1 MLSRY
6 FRLTV
11 MAIAVFSIP
20 WTAAIAQQQ
29 SIPDFFVDET
39 KLPFDAL
46 PGTTTERYWGVHKN
60 AGYRVEVP
68 ANWNGDLVLYAHG
81 FRGEGPELTVSNPSI
96 RAYLVDNGFA
106 WAASSYSKNRY
117 DVKAG
122 IQDTH
127 ALTKLFNGLVGKPD
141 RTYIMGHSMGG
152 HITGA
157 TIEQYP
163 KAYDGALPMCGV
175 MGDVELFD
183 FFLSYN
189 LVAQAAAGIDAT
201 YPDPDFQT
209 EVRPDL
215 VAALGPA
222 YPSLL
227 NTDGETVK
235 AATKYLTGGDRPLYD
250 IAFLIWADFLLQFG
264 DDDGTLSGVLPGN
277 VSTNVGTVYQL
288 DGDPA
293 LSGEEMMLNQNV
305 LRVAADPQA
314 RRSRGIA
321 NVPKISGDLPV
332 PVISIHTLGDL
343 FVPFHMQQIYAREVA
358 EQGKS
363 DLLVQRAIRD
373 VGHCAFTTEEQ
384 EQAFADLVGW
394 VEAGIRPAGDDV
406 LDPATV
412 ADPDYG
418 CQFTTVDRPFAPA
431 CP

>member
-1 MLSRY
+1 M
-6 FRLTV
+6 FRRFIQTA
-11 MAIAVFSIP
+11 AIAVTALVVP
-20 WTAAIAQQQ
+20 WASALAQQQ
-29 SIPDFFVDET
+29 SIPDFFVDES

-46 PGTTTERYWGVHKN
+46 PGTTTDRYWGVHKN

-68 ANWNGDLVLYAHG
+68 ANWNGDLVVYAHG
-81 FRGEGPELTVSNPSI
+81 FRGEGAELTVSNPSI
-96 RAYLVDNGFA
+96 RAYLIENGYA

-122 IQDTH
+122 VQDTH
-127 ALTKLFNGLVGKPD
+127 AVTTLFNGLVGQPD

-157 TIEQYP
+157 TIEQFP
-163 KAYDGALPMCGV
+163 NAYDGALPMCGV

-189 LVAQAAAGIDAT
+189 LVAQAAAGIPAT
-201 YPDPDFQT
+201 YPNPDFQT
-209 EVRPDL
+209 DVRPGL

-222 YPSLL
+222 YPFVL
-227 NTDGETVK
+227 NGAGETVK

-250 IAFLIWADFLLQFG
+250 IAFVSWADFLLQFG
-264 DDDGTLSGVLPGN
+264 DDDGTLSGVLPGS
-277 VSTNVGTVYQL
+277 VSTNIGTIYQL

-293 LSGEEMMLNQNV
+293 LSGEEMVLNQSV

-314 RRSRGIA
+314 RRSRGLA
-321 NVPKISGDLPV
+321 NVPKINGDLPV
-332 PVISIHTLGDL
+332 PVISLHTIGDL
-343 FVPFHMQQIYAREVA
+343 FVPFHMEQIYAREVA
-358 EQGKS
+358 AQGKS

-373 VGHCAFTTEEQ
+373 VGHCAFTFEEQ
-384 EQAFADLVGW
+384 AQAFADLVAW
-394 VEAGIRPAGDDV
+394 VEAGIQPAGDDV
-406 LDPATV
+406 LDPAVV

-418 CQFTTVDRPFAPA
+418 CQFTSVDRPFAPA